1 MYSILNYLFCVVCL
15 CVPTHAG
22 ACGGQL
28 DVLNQSLPL
37 LFFFFWW
44 GAGSFTETGLWICL
58 DWLASCACFYGN
70 FDNTFI
76 LKIFIIIKDPC
87 VIF

>member
-37 LFFFFWW
+37 LFFFF
-44 GAGSFTETGLWICL
+44 GGGQVLLLKQA
-58 DWLASCACFYGN
+58 YG
-70 FDNTFI
+70 F
-76 LKIFIIIKDPC
+76 
-87 VIF
+87 V